1 MTGWRRL
8 LVAPSALAAAPASA
22 KSQSARALGLA
33 ALLALAALASF
44 AATSASATG
53 LCNTD
58 TEPCGSATTS
68 VHETSVGKAVILTS
82 AGNAECNVLFSS
94 TSVGAG
100 GGTVQILEGNF
111 TYTNCVLGGSSCTTT
126 EENGPAEIK
135 IEKTGTETAKVTGA
149 YLFHVVCSGF
159 IDCSYNGVGVVGTG
173 KGPLVSTQTNGEV
186 TFKEQSL
193 TKEAGGF
200 LCPKIAKLDITTT
213 PLSAIYIKSSGGGL
227 SSTSTSLSTSLKG
240 GGKEGAEITVAEG
253 SKVKDTATLSGEN
266 ASKAGGTVDYAVYK
280 DKECKELVTEAGKV
294 TVKEGKVPDS
304 EEKELEAGK
313 EYFWQAKY
321 LGDEMNKESTSTC
334 SKEVLK
340 VKANT
345 SLSTSLSGGGK
356 EGAEI
361 TVAEGSK
368 VKDTATLSG
377 TNVTGATG
385 TVDYAVYKDKECKEL
400 ATEAGKG
407 KVEGSKVASSEEK
420 ELEAGAVYYWQA
432 KYLGDSLHEE
442 STSTCSKEVLTVKA
456 KVTLSTKLSGGGK
469 EGEGIT
475 VAEGSKVKDQATLS
489 GTKSSTAGGT
499 IKYAVYKDKE
509 CKELAT
515 SAGEGEVKE
524 GKAPASEEKELEA
537 GAVYYW
543 QAEYGGDSLHEAST
557 SSCSKEVETVK
568 ANTSLSTSLKGGGK
582 EGAEITV
589 AEGSKVKDTATLSGT
604 KSSTATGTVKYK
616 VYSDSKCETLVTNA
630 GEVSVSGG
638 SVPNSEE
645 KELEAGAVYY
655 WQAEYGGDSLH
666 AASTSPCNEIE
677 TVKAKVTLST
687 KLSGGGKEGEEITVA
702 EGSNVKDQ
710 ATLSG
715 TKSSTAT
722 GTIKYAV
729 YKDKE
734 CKELATSAGEG
745 EVKEGKAPA
754 SEEKELEAGTVYY
767 WQAEYGGDSLH
778 EASTSSCS
786 KEVLTVKAKMTL
798 STKLVGG
805 GKEGE
810 EIAVAEGSKVKDTAT
825 LSGTKSTTATG
836 TVKYKV
842 YKDKECKELVTSAG
856 EVSVSGGSVPNSE
869 EKELEAGKE
878 YFWQAEYGGDSLHEA
893 STSACN
899 KEIEK
904 VKANTSLSTVLLGE
918 VPQGAE
924 PNEGEEI
931 TVAAHSKVIDQAT
944 LSGANAA
951 TATGTATYNVY
962 SNSTC
967 KKLFAEGG
975 EVTVEGAELP
985 ASEEVEFTEGTYYWQ
1000 VEYSGDSLH
1009 EPSISTCTEIVTV
1022 RAATTLKTLLS
1033 GEGEVGEEEDIVTV
1047 GEGVGVTDS
1056 ATLTGTN
1063 ASKATGTV
1071 KYFVYSDDKC
1081 EKLLEGA
1088 GEFTVKG
1095 ESVPSS
1101 NEVEFESGVYYWQA
1115 VYSGDSKNYASTST
1129 CGSEIVI
1136 VNPPITT
1143 TLSGKGQSAAEIT
1156 VSEGA
1161 GVSDAATL
1169 WSKHAGEATGTVE
1182 YAVYSDDKC
1191 KELVT
1196 KAGEVSVSG
1205 ASVPSSEEK
1214 KLSPGTYFWQAKY
1227 SGDGKNSA
1235 ATSICGTEV
1244 EIVETPT
1251 SVATTLSG
1259 GEEEGEEIVVDEGA
1273 SVKDQASLSG
1283 TNAGSAEGSV
1293 AYRVYSDSKCTEL
1306 AALAGDVSVSGGS
1319 VPKSDAVALP
1329 HGTYYWQAEYSGDG
1343 LNNVATSACGS
1354 EVEIVTA
1361 LITTTL
1367 SDGEQ
1372 SGEAIEVPEETQVTD
1387 EATLHTKHAAEAT
1400 GTVKYFVYSDE
1411 ECKELVAEAGEA
1423 SVAGASAP
1431 KSSKEEF
1438 EEGTYY
1444 WQAVYSG
1451 DGKNPKA
1458 TSRCGIEKE
1467 IVVNL
1472 EGDKYA
1478 ALGDSFSSG
1487 EGVRFPSTPPGGLPR
1502 GEYYK
1507 ATDIAAARKK
1517 HGENRCH
1524 RSPQAWPA
1532 IIVEEQLGA
1541 GEIAEN
1547 KVLKKQPDH
1556 FIFRACSGAETKNL
1570 WRKGGGEA
1578 AAKGGQYDELL
1589 TPPTE
1594 WRTKPAQDLW
1604 LGLPGGAFPITGDN
1618 EQIIEVTATIGASDA
1633 GFPEVAQACS
1643 QNPGFFKR
1651 YSAIP
1656 CQETIEEGEE
1666 GFPSISEGLPVAL
1679 QHMREIA
1686 PIAHIW
1692 IPLYPRLLDMSL
1704 ASIPVERGRS
1714 VNNAAP
1720 GLEGLTAAQSL
1731 ERYLGRLNRTIEEA
1745 VLEVDPVGARIN
1757 SIQDTVNAFDNA
1769 DGQHLLGSA
1778 EPWLDGIFIG
1788 VANKMESF
1796 HPDRCGQIEMA
1807 RVVTPFLSKEATLP
1821 KAC

>member
-1 MTGWRRL
+1 MRLRRRIL
-8 LVAPSALAAAPASA
+8 PALIALFAASA
-22 KSQSARALGLA
+22 SIGASSAMASNTAL
-33 ALLALAALASF
+33 
-44 AATSASATG
+44 
-53 LCNTD
+53 
-58 TEPCGSATTS
+58 CGSEEATCASPNTH
-68 VHETSVGKAVILTS
+68 VHETTTAKARFLATPEVQ
-82 AGNAECNVLFSS
+82 CDVLFLGE
-94 TSVGAG
+94 VGALG
-100 GGTVQILEGNF
+100 APQIIEGNF
-111 TYTNCVLGGSSCTTT
+111 TYSNCGASCTVT
-126 EENGPAEIK
+126 EENGPSVLEVLK
-135 IEKTGTETAKVTGA
+135 ESHETASVVGEGEV
-149 YLFHVVCSGF
+149 HVNCSG
-159 IDCSYNGVGVVGTG
+159 INCYYNGEELQATA
-173 KGPLVSTQTNGEV
+173 KGPLLSTAANGEV
-186 TFKEQSL
+186 NISEQ
-193 TKEAGGF
+193 TVKKVKGI
-200 LCPKIAKLDITTT
+200 LCPSTGKLDINTT
-213 PLSAIYIKSSGGGL
+213 PLSATYIGGGSGL
-227 SSTSTSLSTSLKG
+227 AASTSISTSLKG

-253 SKVKDTATLSGEN
+253 SKVKDTATLSGTN
-266 ASKAGGTVDYAVYK
+266 ASTATGTVDYAVYK
-280 DKECKELVTEAGKV
+280 DKECKELVTKAGEV
-294 TVKEGKVPDS
+294 TVKEGKIPDS

-321 LGDEMNKESTSTC
+321 LGDSMNKESTSTC

-345 SLSTSLSGGGK
+345 SLSTTLSGGGK

-368 VKDTATLSG
+368 VKDTATLAG
-377 TNVTGATG
+377 TNASSATG

-407 KVEGSKVASSEEK
+407 KVEGTKVAASEEK

-469 EGEGIT
+469 EGEEIT

-489 GTKSSTAGGT
+489 GTKSGTAKGT
-499 IKYAVYKDKE
+499 IKYKVYKDKE
-509 CKELAT
+509 CKELVT
-515 SAGEGEVKE
+515 NAGEGEVKE

-557 SSCSKEVETVK
+557 SACSKEVLTVQAK
-568 ANTSLSTSLKGGGK
+568 TTLATKLVGGGK
-582 EGAEITV
+582 EGEEITV

-616 VYSDSKCETLVTNA
+616 VYKDKECKELVTNA
-630 GEVSVSGG
+630 GEVSVSAG

-666 AASTSPCNEIE
+666 E
-677 TVKAKVTLST
+677 K
-687 KLSGGGKEGEEITVA
+687 
-702 EGSNVKDQ
+702 
-710 ATLSG
+710 
-715 TKSSTAT
+715 
-722 GTIKYAV
+722 TISI
-729 YKDKE
+729 
-734 CKELATSAGEG
+734 CT
-745 EVKEGKAPA
+745 
-754 SEEKELEAGTVYY
+754 
-767 WQAEYGGDSLH
+767 
-778 EASTSSCS
+778 
-786 KEVLTVKAKMTL
+786 KEV
-798 STKLVGG
+798 
-805 GKEGE
+805 ER
-810 EIAVAEGSKVKDTAT
+810 I
-825 LSGTKSTTATG
+825 
-836 TVKYKV
+836 
-842 YKDKECKELVTSAG
+842 
-856 EVSVSGGSVPNSE
+856 
-869 EKELEAGKE
+869 
-878 YFWQAEYGGDSLHEA
+878 
-893 STSACN
+893 
-899 KEIEK
+899 
-904 VKANTSLSTVLLGE
+904 KANTSLSTVLLGE

-931 TVAAHSKVIDQAT
+931 IVAANSKVIDQAT
-944 LSGANAA
+944 LSGANAS
-951 TATGTATYNVY
+951 TATGTATYSVY

-975 EVTVEGAELP
+975 EVVVEGAEFP

-1009 EPSISTCTEIVTV
+1009 EPATSTCTEVVTV
-1022 RAATTLKTLLS
+1022 RAATSITTLLA
-1033 GEGEVGEEEDIVTV
+1033 GGEPEEGEEIVTI
-1047 GEGVGVTDS
+1047 GEGVPITDS
-1056 ATLTGTN
+1056 ATLSGAN

-1071 KYFVYSDDKC
+1071 KYFVYSDEKC
-1081 EKLLEGA
+1081 KELVTKA
-1088 GEFTVKG
+1088 GEVSVSG

-1101 NEVEFESGVYYWQA
+1101 EEKSFGSGVYYWQA
-1115 VYSGDSKNYASTST
+1115 VYSGDSKNYSSTST

-1143 TLSGKGQSAAEIT
+1143 TLTGKGQSAAEIT
-1156 VSEGA
+1156 VTEGV

-1169 WSKHAGEATGTVE
+1169 WSKHAAEATGTVK
-1182 YAVYSDDKC
+1182 YYVYSDDKC
-1191 KELVT
+1191 EELVAA
-1196 KAGEVSVSG
+1196 AGEVSVSG

-1227 SGDGKNSA
+1227 SGDGKNPM

-1251 SVATTLSG
+1251 SVTTELSG
-1259 GEEEGEEIVVDEGA
+1259 GEEEGEEIVVDESA
-1273 SVKDQASLSG
+1273 SVSDQASLSG

-1306 AALAGDVSVSGGS
+1306 AALAGNVSVSGGS
-1319 VPKSDAVALP
+1319 VPPSDEVTLP

-1343 LNNVATSACGS
+1343 LNNAAISACGS
-1354 EVEIVTA
+1354 EIEVVTA

-1367 SDGEQ
+1367 SGGEQ
-1372 SGEAIEVPEETQVTD
+1372 SGEVIEVLEETPVTD

-1411 ECKELVAEAGEA
+1411 ECKELVTAAGEVSVEGA
-1423 SVAGASAP
+1423 SVP
-1431 KSSKEEF
+1431 SSSEEVL

-1458 TSRCGIEKE
+1458 TSRCGVEKE
-1467 IVVNL
+1467 IVVPP
-1472 EGDKYA
+1472 EGNKYA

-1487 EGVRFPSTPPGGLPR
+1487 EGVRFPSTPPEGRPR

-1524 RSPQAWPA
+1524 RSPQAWPS
-1532 IIVEEQLGA
+1532 IIAEELYGA

-1556 FIFRACSGAETKNL
+1556 FIFRACSGAKTINL
-1570 WRKGGGEA
+1570 WRKGGSEA

-1594 WRTKPAQDLW
+1594 WRIKPAQDLW
-1604 LGLPGGAFPITGDN
+1604 LGLPGGAYPIAGSN
-1618 EQIIEVTATIGASDA
+1618 EQITAVTVTVGASDS
-1633 GFPEVAQACS
+1633 GFAEVVQACS

-1656 CQETIEEGEE
+1656 CQETIEEEE
-1666 GFPSISEGLPVAL
+1666 EEFPSISEGLPVVL
-1679 QHMREIA
+1679 QHMREVA
-1686 PIAHIW
+1686 PMAHIW

-1720 GLEGLTAAQSL
+1720 GIEGLTAAQSL
-1731 ERYLGRLNRTIEEA
+1731 ERYLGRLNRTIEET
-1745 VLEVDPVGARIN
+1745 VLEVDSVGARIN
-1757 SIQDTVNAFDNA
+1757 VIQDTVNAFDNS

-1778 EPWLDGIFIG
+1778 KPWLNGIFIG
-1788 VANKMESF
+1788 VANAMESF
-1796 HPDRCGQIEMA
+1796 HPDRCGNIEMA
-1807 RVVTPFLSKEATLP
+1807 RVVAPFVNKEATLP

>member
-1 MTGWRRL
+1 M
-8 LVAPSALAAAPASA
+8 AKILA
-22 KSQSARALGLA
+22 LA
-33 ALLALAALASF
+33 ALLALVALASF
-44 AATSASATG
+44 DATSASATQ
-53 LCNTD
+53 LCNAD
-58 TEPCGSATTS
+58 EEPCSNPTTS
-68 VHETSVGKAVILTS
+68 VHETSVGKGKLLTS
-82 AGNAECNVLFSS
+82 IGTVECNALFSS
-94 TSVGAG
+94 TAIGAG
-100 GGTVQILEGNF
+100 GGTVQTLEGNF
-111 TYTNCVLGGSSCTTT
+111 TYTNCVLGGSSCTEK

-135 IEKTGTETAKVTGA
+135 LEQTAAETMKVTEQ
-149 YLFHVVCSGF
+149 YLVHVVCAGL
-159 IDCSYNGVGVVGTG
+159 IDCSYSGTGLVGTR
-173 KGPLVSTQTNGEV
+173 KGPLLSTEPNGEI
-186 TFKEQSL
+186 KISEQSL

-200 LCPKIAKLDITTT
+200 LCPKTAKLDITTT
-213 PLSAIYIKSSGGGL
+213 PLSGGGL

-240 GGKEGAEITVAEG
+240 GGKEGEEITVAEG

-280 DKECKELVTEAGKV
+280 DKECKEFVTEAGKV

-304 EEKELEAGK
+304 EEKELEAGR

-345 SLSTSLSGGGK
+345 SLSTTLSGGGK

-377 TNVTGATG
+377 TNVSGVTG

-407 KVEGSKVASSEEK
+407 KVEGSKASSSEEK
-420 ELEAGAVYYWQA
+420 ELEAAAVYFWQA

-442 STSTCSKEVLTVKA
+442 STSSCSKEIETVKA
-456 KVTLSTKLSGGGK
+456 KVSLATKLSGGGK
-469 EGEGIT
+469 EGEEIA

-489 GTKSSTAGGT
+489 GTKSSTATGT
-499 IKYAVYKDKE
+499 IKYAIYKDKE

-537 GAVYYW
+537 GA
-543 QAEYGGDSLHEAST
+543 
-557 SSCSKEVETVK
+557 
-568 ANTSLSTSLKGGGK
+568 
-582 EGAEITV
+582 
-589 AEGSKVKDTATLSGT
+589 
-604 KSSTATGTVKYK
+604 
-616 VYSDSKCETLVTNA
+616 
-630 GEVSVSGG
+630 
-638 SVPNSEE
+638 
-645 KELEAGAVYY
+645 
-655 WQAEYGGDSLH
+655 
-666 AASTSPCNEIE
+666 
-677 TVKAKVTLST
+677 
-687 KLSGGGKEGEEITVA
+687 
-702 EGSNVKDQ
+702 
-710 ATLSG
+710 
-715 TKSSTAT
+715 
-722 GTIKYAV
+722 
-729 YKDKE
+729 
-734 CKELATSAGEG
+734 
-745 EVKEGKAPA
+745 
-754 SEEKELEAGTVYY
+754 VYY

-842 YKDKECKELVTSAG
+842 YKDKECKELVTNAG
-856 EVSVSGGSVPNSE
+856 EVSVSGGSVPSSE
-869 EKELEAGKE
+869 EKELEAGAV
-878 YFWQAEYGGDSLHEA
+878 YYWQAEYGGDSPHEA
-893 STSACN
+893 TTSVCS
-899 KEIEK
+899 KEVEK
-904 VKANTSLSTVLLGE
+904 IKANTSLSTVLLGE

-931 TVAAHSKVIDQAT
+931 IVAANSKVVDQAT
-944 LSGANAA
+944 LGGANAS

-975 EVTVEGAELP
+975 EVTVEGAEFP

-1009 EPSISTCTEIVTV
+1009 EPSISTCTEVVTV
-1022 RAATTLKTLLS
+1022 RAATSLSTLLS
-1033 GEGEVGEEEDIVTV
+1033 GGEAEEGEEIVTI
-1047 GEGVGVTDS
+1047 GEGISITDS
-1056 ATLTGTN
+1056 ATLSGAN
-1063 ASKATGTV
+1063 VSKATGTV
-1071 KYFVYSDDKC
+1071 EYFVYSDEKC
-1081 EKLLEGA
+1081 EKLVSKA
-1088 GEFTVKG
+1088 GKVTVTSG
-1095 ESVPSS
+1095 NVPSS
-1101 NEVEFESGVYYWQA
+1101 EEKSFEQGVYYWQA
-1115 VYSGDSKNYASTST
+1115 VYSGDSKNYSSTSV

-1161 GVSDAATL
+1161 GVSDVATL
-1169 WSKHAGEATGTVE
+1169 WSKHAAEATGTVK

-1205 ASVPSSEEK
+1205 ASVPLSEEK
-1214 KLSPGTYFWQAKY
+1214 KLSPGTYFWQAEY
-1227 SGDGKNSA
+1227 SGDGKNPA

-1251 SVATTLSG
+1251 SVTTTLSG
-1259 GEEEGEEIVVDEGA
+1259 GEEEGEEIVVDESA
-1273 SVKDQASLSG
+1273 PVRDQASLG
-1283 TNAGSAEGSV
+1283 GAHAASAEGSV
-1293 AYRVYSDSKCTEL
+1293 AYRVYADSKCTEL
-1306 AALAGDVSVSGGS
+1306 AALAGDVSVSAGS
-1319 VPKSDAVALP
+1319 VPQSDEITLP

-1343 LNNVATSACGS
+1343 LNNAATSACGS

-1367 SDGEQ
+1367 SDGEE
-1372 SGEAIEVPEETQVTD
+1372 SGEIIEVPEATPVTD

-1400 GTVKYFVYSDE
+1400 GTVKYFVYSDG
-1411 ECKELVAEAGEA
+1411 ECKELVAEAGEV
-1423 SVAGASAP
+1423 SVEGANVP
-1431 KSSKEEF
+1431 KSSKKEF
-1438 EEGTYY
+1438 TEGTYY

-1458 TSRCGIEKE
+1458 TSRCGVEQE
-1467 IVVNL
+1467 IVVNP
-1472 EGDKYA
+1472 EGEKYA

-1487 EGVRFPSTPPGGLPR
+1487 EGVRFPSTPPEGRPR

-1532 IIVEEQLGA
+1532 IIIEEQLGA

-1570 WRKGGGEA
+1570 WREGGGEA

-1618 EQIIEVTATIGASDA
+1618 EQITEVTATVGASDA

-1666 GFPSISEGLPVAL
+1666 GFSSISKGLPVVL
-1679 QHMREIA
+1679 RHMREVA
-1686 PIAHIW
+1686 PMAHIW

-1731 ERYLGRLNRTIEEA
+1731 ERYLSRLNRTIEEA

-1796 HPDRCGQIEMA
+1796 HPNRCGQIEMA
-1807 RVVTPFLSKEATLP
+1807 RVVTPFLSKEAALP